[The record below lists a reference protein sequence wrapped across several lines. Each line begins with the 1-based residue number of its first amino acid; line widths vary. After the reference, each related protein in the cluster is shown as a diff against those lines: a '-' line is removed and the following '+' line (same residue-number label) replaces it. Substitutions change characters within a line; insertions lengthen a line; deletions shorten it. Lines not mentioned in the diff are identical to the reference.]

1 MIILIVINQGRVNYR
16 YKVSQ
21 EGPII
26 YDTILSNRVVTP
38 ILDQNLS
45 VSKEVDKV
53 IASLSD
59 VLTYII
65 NIENISNKTVENICL
80 KDKIPKGT
88 LFIKDSVKINGI
100 TQYGAT
106 LEKLNIGNLKCH
118 EKVAVTFKVT
128 IYKYENGYIDSINNK
143 GFICYDYIYNVEEKP
158 IEMCLSTNK
167 VKTYIMYNIFKQTS
181 VSSNITICLR
191 PCEKIKICEINCYP
205 KIINSKIL
213 KTITG
218 NKLLIILEIKY
229 CIHYLRYFINYQ
241 YDICS
246 DIYKEYFSTLID
258 IPYGYDYSS
267 DEYFKI
273 INENCSYHYLLGEN
287 RLVIYNSI
295 LIIANNF

>member
-1 MIILIVINQGRVNYR
+1 MINLIVINQGRVNYR
-16 YKVSQ
+16 YKVSE
-21 EGPII
+21 EGPVI

-38 ILDQNLS
+38 ILDKNLS
-45 VSKEVDKV
+45 VRKEVDKV
-53 IASLSD
+53 IASISD
-59 VLTYII
+59 VLTYTI
-65 NIENISNKTVENICL
+65 NITNISNKTVENICL
-80 KDKIPKGT
+80 KDKIPKET

-106 LEKLNIGNLKCH
+106 TEKLHIGNLKCH
-118 EKVAVTFKVT
+118 EKADVTFKVA
-128 IYKYENGYIDSINNK
+128 IYEDEYIDSINNK

-167 VKTYIMYNIFKQTS
+167 VETYIMYNIFKQTS

-205 KIINSKIL
+205 KTINSKIL

-218 NKLLIILEIKY
+218 NKLLIIWEIKY
-229 CIHYLRYFINYQ
+229 CMHYLRYFINYQ
-241 YDICS
+241 YDICNVN
-246 DIYKEYFSTLID
+246 YKENFSTLLD

-267 DEYFKI
+267 DEGFKI
-273 INENCSYHYLLGEN
+273 INEKCSYHYLLGEN
-287 RLVIYNSI
+287 RLIIYNSI

>member
-1 MIILIVINQGRVNYR
+1 MIVINQGRVNYR

-88 LFIKDSVKINGI
+88 LFI

-106 LEKLNIGNLKCH
+106 PEKLNIGNLKCH

-218 NKLLIILEIKY
+218 NKLLIIWEIKY